1 MLEELHN
8 NHVDGN
14 TGERVKL
21 DLFDLREL
29 FEKLG
34 IDCVKTWEFMVV
46 LHYLYNLKKKEKIA
60 KISWDFK
67 ISVKR
72 VQSWFDSI
80 LSNEINL
87 SKAVGNKNNQ
97 INQSKP
103 LFESNLA
110 LPGKPRN
117 FKSETVFDSV
127 EGPTIPENQ
136 NSDPKPDESAH
147 YDVSKKIQ
155 QNLQDRKNQ
164 KSTHTSDFPLNLASK
179 GTGRAKTPKNQ
190 AGRAPLDDSMDE
202 SDPGYDNFL
211 NTHFAN
217 PHLGQLTKDPSHGQ
231 NFQKDTL
238 VHSTLNPEKKPTDR
252 IEVSFLISIDKVINL
267 ELPSSYDYCDFSLKY
282 YFPLDEESIESHA
295 FTYVPDES
303 HYDLNIKSEHLF
315 RLNQELD
322 ILECMA
328 SDERGL

>member
-1 MLEELHN
+1 MLEELNN
-8 NHVDGN
+8 NHIDGK

-29 FEKLG
+29 FQKLG
-34 IDCVKTWEFMVV
+34 IDSVKTWEFMVV
-46 LHYLYNLKKKEKIA
+46 LHYLYNLKKKEKVA
-60 KISWDFK
+60 KISWDFR

-80 LSNEINL
+80 LSNEINM
-87 SKAVGNKNNQ
+87 STAIGNKDNQ
-97 INQSKP
+97 VNQSKP

-117 FKSETVFDSV
+117 FKSETVFDSID
-127 EGPTIPENQ
+127 GPTIPENQ
-136 NSDPKPDESAH
+136 NSDPKPDDSAH

-155 QNLQDRKNQ
+155 QNLRDRKNQ
-164 KSTHTSDFPLNLASK
+164 NATQGSDVPVNLPSK
-179 GTGRAKTPKNQ
+179 GNIPTKNSAGQ
-190 AGRAPLDDSMDE
+190 AQLDDSIDQ

-211 NTHFAN
+211 NTHFN
-217 PHLGQLTKDPSHGQ
+217 KDTRGQLTKDPSSGK

-267 ELPSSYDYCDFSLKY
+267 ELPTSYDYCDFSLKY
-282 YFPLDEESIESHA
+282 YFPLDEESVESHA

-303 HYDLNIKSEHLF
+303 QYDLNIKSEHVF